1 MPSRPA
7 GPHMKTTIM
16 VTNEDGVSRSIIH
29 GWLAHI
35 LFPDKF
41 PPDIKDAKLM
51 PFSIGLNYGQVSG
64 SDLAYHTD
72 DYDNPT
78 WMAFTSLERIKKFLK
93 PGFNPR
99 SIEQGRASKDEI
111 VDAFNKSIGP
121 FGFSSSNSR
130 VAVGTSILFW
140 DKADYDN
147 EDSWTSYDNTGE
159 VALERY
165 KKALVIKIFHESIN
179 VVKISKV

>member
-7 GPHMKTTIM
+7 GPHMETTIM
-16 VTNEDGVSRSIIH
+16 VTNEDGLSRSIIH

-41 PPDIKDAKLM
+41 PPDPKDAKLM
-51 PFSIGLNYGQVSG
+51 PFTTTKKYGQISG
-64 SDLAYHTD
+64 SYLVYHTD
-72 DYDNPT
+72 DYENPT
-78 WMAFTSLERIKKFLK
+78 WMAFTNLEGVKRFLK
-93 PGFNPR
+93 PRAIESR
-99 SIEQGRASKDEI
+99 SVTEDEI
-111 VDAFNKSIGP
+111 VDAFNKAIGP
-121 FGFSSSNSR
+121 FGSDPVS
-130 VAVGTSILFW
+130 TEILFW

-159 VALERY
+159 VALNRY

>member
-1 MPSRPA
+1 MPSLPA

-16 VTNEDGVSRSIIH
+16 VTNEDNVSRSIIH

-35 LFPDKF
+35 LHPDRF
-41 PPDIKDAKLM
+41 SPDEKDAKLM

-99 SIEQGRASKDEI
+99 SIEQGMASKDEI

-121 FGFSSSNSR
+121 FGSDP
-130 VAVGTSILFW
+130 VGTSILFW

-159 VALERY
+159 VALNRY

>member
-16 VTNEDGVSRSIIH
+16 VTNEDNEWLAPH
-29 GWLAHI
+29 DWLAHI

-41 PPDIKDAKLM
+41 PPDAKDAKLM
-51 PFSIGLNYGQVSG
+51 PFTTTQNYGQVSG
-64 SDLAYHTD
+64 SDLVYHTD

-78 WMAFTSLERIKKFLK
+78 WMAFTSLTRIKKFLK
-93 PGFNPR
+93 PR
-99 SIEQGRASKDEI
+99 AIEQGLVSKDEI

-121 FGFSSSNSR
+121 FGSA
-130 VAVGTSILFW
+130 VVGTVGTEILFW